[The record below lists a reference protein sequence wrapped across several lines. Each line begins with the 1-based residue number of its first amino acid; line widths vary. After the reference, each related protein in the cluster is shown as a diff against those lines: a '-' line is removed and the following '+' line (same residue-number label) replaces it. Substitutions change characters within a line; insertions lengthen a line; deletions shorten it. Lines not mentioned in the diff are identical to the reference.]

1 MEPHLTQH
9 ELWPYDPIIIFKS
22 QFKVC
27 HFQICYIA
35 AKSKSD
41 NYKQISILQ
50 HTLWDPCVTQ
60 FEMQLFDPIITFK
73 CWFKVCHIFHYIV
86 IQGKVI

>member
-9 ELWPYDPIIIFKS
+9 ELWPCDPIITFKS

-35 AKSKSD
+35 AESKSD
-41 NYKQISILQ
+41 NYKPISVPKTAYG
-50 HTLWDPCVTQ
+50 TLVSPNLKCNFLTQ
-60 FEMQLFDPIITFK
+60 LSPSNVDLKSAIYSTTL
-73 CWFKVCHIFHYIV
+73 
-86 IQGKVI
+86 

>member
-9 ELWPYDPIIIFKS
+9 ELWPCDPIIIFKF

-50 HTLWDPCVTQ
+50 HTL
-60 FEMQLFDPIITFK
+60 
-73 CWFKVCHIFHYIV
+73 
-86 IQGKVI
+86 